1 MGLGFSLGS
10 LHVRYLTL
18 PLMHNKLRISD
29 YQPLLDQLRN
39 RFSSWSSRALSF
51 AGRKQLLSS
60 VICGKSIFG
69 SPLSSCQKGVSKP
82 LSLYALGSFGMAP
95 QHLELLLK
103 SLGQI
108 SVSPSMREG
117 LACVI

>member
-1 MGLGFSLGS
+1 MLSLLQDGS
-10 LHVRYLTL
+10 SYSL
-18 PLMHNKLRISD
+18 
-29 YQPLLDQLRN
+29 
-39 RFSSWSSRALSF
+39 
-51 AGRKQLLSS
+51 LLSME
-60 VICGKSIFG
+60 KSTFG